1 MNMQFHERLAEERE
15 RLGLTQEE
23 MAKAGGVAKRTYCN
37 YENGDREP
45 PSSFLGRLKEV
56 GVDVGYLL
64 LGVRQFDSL
73 GIDASEERLLSL
85 YRSLSAEDKLALE
98 AVALMY
104 SQPDLASV
112 LVEGAKKI
120 EAQLGALKPS
130 NQVINAPVTN
140 VAGRDVKHV
149 TLGKVKQGKNGKI
162 G

>member
-1 MNMQFHERLAEERE
+1 MNEHFHQRLAEERE
-15 RLGLTQEE
+15 RLDLTQEQ

-45 PSSFLGRLKEV
+45 PSSFLGRLKDI

-64 LGVRQFDSL
+64 LGVREFDSL

-104 SQPDLASV
+104 ARPALAST
-112 LVEGAKKI
+112 LVEGAKII
-120 EAQLGALKPS
+120 EAQQSRQAPPT
-130 NQVINAPVTN
+130 QVINGPVNN
-140 VAGRDVKHV
+140 VAGRNVKQV